1 MVLKT
6 NLYNLDG
13 EVKKT
18 IKLPKIFETPYRPD
32 LINRAFIAAH
42 SAMKQPKG
50 TDPMAGKR
58 TTAVSWGPGH
68 GVARVPRVKG
78 SRYPAASRGAFAPMT
93 VGGRRTH
100 PPTAEKNIYKKI
112 NKKERKLALKS
123 AIAATANKDLVL
135 KRGHVLDENIASLPI
150 IIDSE
155 FENLQSTSEVFS
167 VLKKLNLHLDL
178 ERVEKTKRIRA
189 GVGKRR
195 GRKYKIG
202 KGPLIVVGE
211 ESKLYKAA
219 RNILGVDVISVKNLG
234 IHHLAPG
241 GHAGRLTIW
250 TENALAFLDKMGD
263 D

>member
-1 MVLKT
+1 
-6 NLYNLDG
+6 
-13 EVKKT
+13 
-18 IKLPKIFETPYRPD
+18 
-32 LINRAFIAAH
+32 
-42 SAMKQPKG
+42 
-50 TDPMAGKR
+50 
-58 TTAVSWGPGH
+58 
-68 GVARVPRVKG
+68 
-78 SRYPAASRGAFAPMT
+78 
-93 VGGRRTH
+93 
-100 PPTAEKNIYKKI
+100 
-112 NKKERKLALKS
+112 S

-219 RNILGVDVISVKNLG
+219 RNIPGVDVISVKNL
-234 IHHLAPG
+234 
-241 GHAGRLTIW
+241 
-250 TENALAFLDKMGD
+250 
-263 D
+263 